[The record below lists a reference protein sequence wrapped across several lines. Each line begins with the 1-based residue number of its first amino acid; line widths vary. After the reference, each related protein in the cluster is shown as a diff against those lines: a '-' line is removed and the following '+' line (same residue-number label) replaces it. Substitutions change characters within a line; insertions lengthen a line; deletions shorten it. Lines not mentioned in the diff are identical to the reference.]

1 MQCGVDQPIQ
11 IARHNS
17 YCDRLPENEQDRGPG
32 YVRDAADPLQAG
44 HQSQDGQSTRPRNST
59 DAALLINLKTAKSLG
74 LEVPPAL
81 LALADEV
88 IE

>member
-17 YCDRLPENEQDRGPG
+17 YCDRLPENEQDRGSG
-32 YVRDAADPLQAG
+32 YVRDAADPLRAG
-44 HQSQDGQSTRPRNST
+44 HQSRNPT
-59 DAALLINLKTAKSLG
+59 DTALLINLKTAKSLG

>member
-32 YVRDAADPLQAG
+32 YVRDAADPLRAG
-44 HQSQDGQSTRPRNST
+44 HQSRNST
-59 DAALLINLKTAKSLG
+59 DAALVISLKTAKSLG